1 MSFKEIFTL
10 FITGSPIKRK
20 EWKGFWRSTED
31 GVYIF
36 KKDGDYFQ
44 IGSSS
49 NMATTLAHTTIL
61 MIGRLQQKRIVVLK
75 LVNIFENRCSESVL
89 ER

>member
-31 GVYIF
+31 GAYIF
-36 KKDGDYFQ
+36 KENGEYFP
-44 IGSSS
+44 IGKSS
-49 NMATTLAHTTIL
+49 NMETTLAHTTINDWE
-61 MIGRLQQKRIVVLK
+61 IATK
-75 LVNIFENRCSESVL
+75 ENCSAEAGKYI
-89 ER
+89 

>member
-36 KKDGDYFQ
+36 KKDGTYFQ
-44 IGSSS
+44 IGDSS
-49 NMATTLAHTTIL
+49 NMVTTLAHTIINDWEIAT
-61 MIGRLQQKRIVVLK
+61 K
-75 LVNIFENRCSESVL
+75 ENCSAEAG
-89 ER
+89 EYI

>member
-36 KKDGDYFQ
+36 KKDGTYFQ
-44 IGSSS
+44 IRDSSD
-49 NMATTLAHTTIL
+49 MATTLAHTTINDWEVAT
-61 MIGRLQQKRIVVLK
+61 K
-75 LVNIFENRCSESVL
+75 ENCSAEAGKYI
-89 ER
+89 